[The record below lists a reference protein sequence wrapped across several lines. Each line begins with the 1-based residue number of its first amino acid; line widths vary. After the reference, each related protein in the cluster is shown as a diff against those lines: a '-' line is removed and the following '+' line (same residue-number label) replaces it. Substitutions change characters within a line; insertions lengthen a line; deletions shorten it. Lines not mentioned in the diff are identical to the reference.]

1 MKKLTLKNTSFK
13 HLIQSFKEWLSI
25 LGYAETTVYNLP
37 NHLQE
42 FFFYLEANNINRI
55 DQITTQTVTNYYNRL
70 EIRANETRDG
80 ALSKSY
86 LNKHQ
91 QALKRFNEYLKQH
104 NSKGFNIHLKPESNP
119 TEERI
124 SILTQ
129 YEIKKLFKACQY
141 SHELEHFRLRDKAI
155 LTIFY
160 SCGIRRNE
168 GVHLDLTDVMFNK
181 ELIYVRRGKNYKER
195 FVPIN
200 KRNLMILED
209 YIYEGRPHFSKGSKS
224 ESLFLSHHGNRLQG
238 ASLTSRLTAIT
249 QATEDYYIIDKNITL
264 HSLRHAIA
272 THLLQQEVPLE
283 SIKTFL
289 GHTSLES
296 TQIYVHLLN
305 NIEEE

>member
-1 MKKLTLKNTSFK
+1 MKKLTLKNSSYK
-13 HLIQSFKEWLSI
+13 HLLQSFKEWLSI
-25 LGYAETTVYNLP
+25 LGYAKSTVYGLP
-37 NHLQE
+37 NQLQE

-55 DQITTQTVTNYYNRL
+55 DQITTQTVTNYYKQL

-124 SILTQ
+124 NILTQ
-129 YEIKKLFKACQY
+129 SEVKKLFKACEY

-181 ELIYVRRGKNYKER
+181 ELIYVRKGKNYKER

-200 KRNLMILED
+200 KRNLLILED
-209 YIYEGRPHFSKGSKS
+209 YIYEGRPHFSKGSKT
-224 ESLFLSHHGNRLQG
+224 EALFLSRLGNRLTG
-238 ASLTSRLTAIT
+238 MSLANRLTAIIR
-249 QATEDYYIIDKNITL
+249 ATEDYDIIDKDVTL

-272 THLLQQEVPLE
+272 THLLQLGMPLE

-296 TQIYVHLLN
+296 TQIYVHLLK
-305 NIEEE
+305 NIDE